1 MSQINDIIQDLAAM
15 SVNGITAKYSTTLRD
30 DAVSA
35 VLPYRFI
42 SHRGAGMSASAFN
55 RTTFSGPAYELQWK
69 IVDAVLIRAVAS
81 GIGVSDI
88 SFDVYDYMGEYVSAL
103 RDIATNKYVVT
114 DVQIES
120 TLVEWPASSDRRYDA
135 VIAVVTISENN

>member
-15 SVNGITAKYSTTLRD
+15 SVNGITAEYSTTLRD

-42 SHRGAGMSASAFN
+42 SHRGAGMSASALN
-55 RTTFSGPAYELQWK
+55 RTTFSGSAYELQWK